1 MSTKIPSVVSTMI
14 TTLLLLMFGSAAMFF
29 LLVALNGF
37 SEREAG
43 PALIASL
50 ACQGLGIILSA
61 VAAAAAVHRKVRLE
75 QCPGSGRVHPCECI
89 DGWGHILRGLFSRRP
104 CGGDALELIFML

>member
-14 TTLLLLMFGSAAMFF
+14 TILLLLMFGSAAMFF

-61 VAAAAAVHRKVRLE
+61 VLAWRLPRLFIEKFDWNSVLAVVVSIPASVLM
-75 QCPGSGRVHPCECI
+75 GGVISSAS
-89 DGWGHILRGLFSRRP
+89 LFL
-104 CGGDALELIFML
+104 GVLVAEMLWN